1 MHLFRDKFMILFF
14 TGIIV
19 GLIVLVLSADRF
31 VNGSVATARNLG
43 MSPMLIGLTIVAF
56 GTSAPEM
63 IVSGTAALADSS
75 SLAVG
80 NAIGSNIANIALVL
94 GITALVS
101 PIPLKAVVLKREFP
115 VLLAA
120 TLAVTVLFLDNHL
133 GVWDGVIM
141 VVILAISMYFLTRNN
156 LDAPELIDEVAEVPA
171 TSTPKAVIELVVSL
185 ALLLASSKLLVWG
198 ASGVARE
205 MGVSELIIG
214 LTIVAI
220 GTSLPELAASV
231 ASALKGH
238 HDIAL
243 GNIIGSNLFNLL
255 AVLPIPALLNPVN
268 LDGEVLLRDYSIMLG
283 LTIFLAASAYIMQKK
298 GHLGRVLGGFLL
310 ATYLGYLVLLYLSVN
325 VQI

>member
-1 MHLFRDKFMILFF
+1 MILFF
-14 TGIIV
+14 TGIIA

-101 PIPLKAVVLKREFP
+101 PIPLKSMVLKREFP
-115 VLLAA
+115 VLVLA
-120 TLAVTVLFLDNHL
+120 TLAVTLLFVDNHL
-133 GVWDGVIM
+133 GVWDGIIM
-141 VVILAISMYFLTRNN
+141 IFILAISMFCLTRNN
-156 LDAPELIDEVAEVPA
+156 LDAPELIEEVAEVPS
-171 TSTPKAVIELVVSL
+171 TSTPKAVAQLIISL

-255 AVLPIPALLNPVN
+255 AVLPIPALLNPVM
-268 LDGEVLLRDYSIMLG
+268 LDSEVLLRDYSIMLG
-283 LTIFLAASAYIMQKK
+283 LTIFLAGSAYIMQKK
-298 GHLGRVLGGFLL
+298 GYLGRALGSFLL
-310 ATYLGYLVLLYLSVN
+310 ATYIGYLVLLYLSV
-325 VQI
+325 IS

>member
-1 MHLFRDKFMILFF
+1 MILFF
-14 TGIIV
+14 TGIIA

-101 PIPLKAVVLKREFP
+101 PIPLKAMVLKREFP
-115 VLLAA
+115 VLVIA

-133 GVWDGVIM
+133 GVWDGIIM
-141 VVILAISMYFLTRNN
+141 IFILAISMYFLTRNN
-156 LDAPELIDEVAEVPA
+156 LDAPELVEEVAEIPS
-171 TSTPKAVIELVVSL
+171 TSTPKAVFQLVVSL

-255 AVLPIPALLNPVN
+255 AVLPIPALLNPVI

-298 GHLGRVLGGFLL
+298 GYLGRALGAFLL
-310 ATYLGYLVLLYLSVN
+310 LTYAGYLALLYISV
-325 VQI
+325 IS

>member
-1 MHLFRDKFMILFF
+1 MILFF
-14 TGIIV
+14 TGIIA
-19 GLIVLVLSADRF
+19 GLIVLVWSADRF

-63 IVSGTAALADSS
+63 IVSGTAALSDAS

-101 PIPLKAVVLKREFP
+101 PIPLKPLVLKREFP
-115 VLLAA
+115 VLVIAA
-120 TLAVTVLFLDNHL
+120 LLVTLLFLDNHL
-133 GVWDGVIM
+133 GIWDGIIM
-141 VVILAISMYFLTRNN
+141 IVILAISMYFLTRNN
-156 LDAPELIDEVAEVPA
+156 LDAPEILEEIDEIPSAS
-171 TSTPKAVIELVVSL
+171 TSKAVLQLILSL
-185 ALLLASSKLLVWG
+185 GLLLASSKLLVWG

-205 MGVSELIIG
+205 LGVSELIIG

-255 AVLPIPALLNPVN
+255 AVLPIPALLNPVV
-268 LDGEVLLRDYSIMLG
+268 LDSEVLLRDYSIMLA
-283 LTIFLAASAYIMQKK
+283 LTILLAAAAYIMQKK
-298 GHLGRVLGGFLL
+298 GRLGRSFGSGML
-310 ATYLGYLVLLYLSVN
+310 AIYIGYLTLLYLSLSS
-325 VQI
+325 

>member
-1 MHLFRDKFMILFF
+1 MILFF
-14 TGIIV
+14 SGIIV
-19 GLIVLVLSADRF
+19 GLIILVLSADRF
-31 VNGSVATARNLG
+31 INGSVATARNLG
-43 MSPMLIGLTIVAF
+43 MSPMMIGLTIVAF

-63 IVSGTAALADSS
+63 IVSGTAALADAS

-101 PIPLKAVVLKREFP
+101 PIPLKSMILKREFP
-115 VLLAA
+115 VLVAA
-120 TLAVTVLFLDNHL
+120 TLAITVLFLDNHL
-133 GVWDGVIM
+133 GLWDGVAM
-141 VVILAISMYFLTRNN
+141 LVVLAISMYFLTRNN
-156 LDAPELIDEVAEVPA
+156 LDAPELTEEVDEVPD
-171 TSTPKAVIELVVSL
+171 TSTPKAVFQLVISL

-205 MGVSELIIG
+205 LGVSELIIG

-255 AVLPIPALLNPVN
+255 AVLPIPALLNPVT
-268 LDGEVLLRDYSIMLG
+268 LGSEVLMRDYSIMLG
-283 LTIFLAASAYIMQKK
+283 LTLFLTAAAYIMMKK
-298 GHLGRVLGGFLL
+298 GILGRLFGGTLL
-310 ATYLGYLVLLYLSVN
+310 ISYISYLALLYFSLAA
-325 VQI
+325 

>member
-1 MHLFRDKFMILFF
+1 MILFF

>member
-1 MHLFRDKFMILFF
+1 MILFF
-14 TGIIV
+14 IGIV
-19 GLIVLVLSADRF
+19 AGLIVLVLSADRF

-101 PIPLKAVVLKREFP
+101 PIPLKAMVLKREFP
-115 VLLAA
+115 VLVTA

-133 GVWDGVIM
+133 GAWDGVIM
-141 VVILAISMYFLTRNN
+141 IFILAVSMYFLTRNN
-156 LDAPELIDEVAEVPA
+156 LDAPELVEEVAEIPS
-171 TSTPKAVIELVVSL
+171 TSTPKAILQLVISL

-205 MGVSELIIG
+205 AGVSELIIG

-255 AVLPIPALLNPVN
+255 AVLPIPAILNPVT
-268 LDGEVLLRDYSIMLG
+268 LGGEVLLRDYSIMLG
-283 LTIFLAASAYIMQKK
+283 LTILLAASAYIMQKK
-298 GHLGRVLGGFLL
+298 GYLGRALGAFLL
-310 ATYLGYLVLLYLSVN
+310 CTYIAYLALLFLSLN
-325 VQI
+325 S

>member
-1 MHLFRDKFMILFF
+1 MILFF
-14 TGIIV
+14 TAIAV

-31 VNGSVATARNLG
+31 VNGAVATARNFG

-101 PIPLKAVVLKREFP
+101 PIPLKSVVLKREFP
-115 VLLAA
+115 VLVAA
-120 TLAVTVLFLDNHL
+120 TLAVALLFLDNHL
-133 GVWDGVIM
+133 GVLDGVIM
-141 VVILAISMYFLTRNN
+141 IIILAISMYCLTRNN
-156 LDAPELIDEVAEVPA
+156 LDAPELIEEVAEIPS
-171 TSTPKAVIELVVSL
+171 TSTPKAIIQLVISL

-205 MGVSELIIG
+205 LGVSELIIG

-255 AVLPIPALLNPVN
+255 AVLPIPALLNPVM
-268 LDGEVLLRDYSIMLG
+268 LGSEVLQRDYSIMLG
-283 LTIFLAASAYIMQKK
+283 LTILLAVSAYIMQKK
-298 GHLGRVLGGFLL
+298 GYLGRTLGSILL
-310 ATYLGYLVLLYLSVN
+310 TAYVGYLALLYLSLGS
-325 VQI
+325 

>member
-1 MHLFRDKFMILFF
+1 MILFF
-14 TGIIV
+14 TAIIA

-80 NAIGSNIANIALVL
+80 NAIGSNIANIGLVL

-101 PIPLKAVVLKREFP
+101 PIPLKAMVLKREFP
-115 VLLAA
+115 VLVIS

-133 GVWDGVIM
+133 GTWDGIIM
-141 VVILAISMYFLTRNN
+141 LVILAISMYFLTRNN
-156 LDAPELIDEVAEVPA
+156 LEAPELIEEVAEIPS
-171 TSTPKAVIELVVSL
+171 TSTPKAVFQLIVSL

-255 AVLPIPALLNPVN
+255 AVLPIPGLLNPAT
-268 LDGEVLLRDYSIMLG
+268 LEGEVLLRDYSIMLG
-283 LTIFLAASAYIMQKK
+283 LTIFLAAAAYIMQKK
-298 GHLGRVLGGFLL
+298 GYLGRALGVFLL
-310 ATYLGYLVLLYLSVN
+310 FAYAGYLSLLYLSIN
-325 VQI
+325 S

>member
-1 MHLFRDKFMILFF
+1 MILFF
-14 TGIIV
+14 AGIIA
-19 GLIVLVLSADRF
+19 GLVVLVWSADRF

-63 IVSGTAALADSS
+63 IVSGTAALSDASN
-75 SLAVG
+75 LAVG

-101 PIPLKAVVLKREFP
+101 PIPLKPLVLKREFP
-115 VLLAA
+115 VLVTA
-120 TLAVTVLFLDNHL
+120 TLLVTLLFLDNHL
-133 GVWDGVIM
+133 GIWDGIIM
-141 VVILAISMYFLTRNN
+141 IVILAISMYFLTRNN
-156 LDAPELIDEVAEVPA
+156 LDAPEILEEINEIPS
-171 TSTPKAVIELVVSL
+171 TSTAKAILQLVISL
-185 ALLLASSKLLVWG
+185 GLLLASSKLLVWG

-205 MGVSELIIG
+205 LGVSELIIG

-255 AVLPIPALLNPVN
+255 AVLPIPALLNPVM
-268 LDGEVLLRDYSIMLG
+268 LDSEVLLRDYSIMLA
-283 LTIFLAASAYIMQKK
+283 LTLLLAAAAYIMQKK
-298 GHLGRVLGGFLL
+298 GRLGRSFGSGML
-310 ATYLGYLVLLYLSVN
+310 AIYVAYLILLYRSLGA
-325 VQI
+325 